1 MSARLL
7 TSLTVL
13 AAVLAVGEFVSAIVI
28 TVEHYPDSQPAWAV
42 VFGVLFL
49 VVALLLRTQRTVP
62 GTVMALVLC
71 LFEVVEYPA
80 WARHNMFDWVS
91 QTIYA
96 VVALAGLVVAIA
108 LLVTRWRSRGL
119 TV

>member
-1 MSARLL
+1 
-7 TSLTVL
+7 
-13 AAVLAVGEFVSAIVI
+13 
-28 TVEHYPDSQPAWAV
+28 
-42 VFGVLFL
+42 
-49 VVALLLRTQRTVP
+49 
-62 GTVMALVLC
+62 
-71 LFEVVEYPA
+71 
-80 WARHNMFDWVS
+80 MFDWVS

>member
-1 MSARLL
+1 MSARLP
-7 TSLTVL
+7 TFLTVL

-42 VFGVLFL
+42 VFGMLFL
-49 VVALLLRTQRTVP
+49 IVALLLRSRRTVP
-62 GTVMALVLC
+62 GTLMALVLC

-80 WARHNMFDWVS
+80 WTRHNTFDWVS
-91 QTIYA
+91 QTIFA
-96 VVALAGLVVAIA
+96 ILALTGLAVAIA